1 MTDIQP
7 TLREAVRR
15 AGKGGRI
22 AVWMEVSADTETP
35 VSAFLKIRRPPWGFL
50 FESVEGG
57 ERVGRYSFLGAGPS
71 AVFTARGNILE
82 EAGGGKR
89 TVRKGNPLELLRK
102 RFAQLRGRPRVDAP
116 RFEGGTVRKADE
128 FSPRFGGGLV
138 GYAGYDSVRYM
149 ENLRRPPK
157 DVLDLPEMLFM
168 LQDDV
173 LVFDRVRHTIRIIAH
188 EPAGN
193 NAARAYAEASRRVDA
208 IRQQLASPAP
218 APASFNLKGGIP
230 PLPPSNMSRKKFE
243 AGVRRAKE
251 YIRQGDIIQVVLSQ
265 RFSVPFEGD
274 AFSLYR
280 SLRMLNPSPYMFFI
294 ECGELSLAGSS
305 PELLVRLEGDEVET
319 RPIAGTRP
327 RGQNSALDERL
338 ERDLLADPKEKA
350 EHVMLVDLGRN
361 DLGRVCRYGT
371 VRVDEHMIVERYS
384 HVMHLVSSV
393 KGKLEPGHD
402 AFDVFRACFPAGT
415 VSGAPKVRAMEI
427 IDELE
432 PSKRGPY
439 AGAVGYF
446 GFSGNMDTAIAIR
459 TITVTGGRALVQT
472 GMGIVAD
479 SVPAK
484 EYEESL
490 AKARASLL
498 AISAVS
504 GAYPPRR
511 SRRLRRRTRRAGPR
525 PFGADK

>member
-1 MTDIQP
+1 MTGIQP

-22 AVWMEVSADTETP
+22 AVWREVSADTETP
-35 VSAFLKIRRPPWGFL
+35 VSAFLKVRRPPYGFL

-71 AVFTARGNILE
+71 AVFTGTGDTLVE
-82 EAGGGKR
+82 ESGGKK
-89 TVRKGNPLELLRK
+89 VVHHGNPLELLRK
-102 RFAQLRGRPRVDAP
+102 RFSQLRGKPVTGAP
-116 RFEGGTVRKADE
+116 RFE
-128 FSPRFGGGLV
+128 GGLV
-138 GYAGYDSVRYM
+138 GYAGYDSVRWM
-149 ENLRRPPK
+149 EKLPKPPK
-157 DVLDLPEMLFM
+157 DELGLPEMMFM

-188 EPAGN
+188 EPMRGN
-193 NAARAYAEASRRVDA
+193 ARRAYAEASRRVDA
-208 IRQQLASPAP
+208 IRLRLSSAAP
-218 APASFNLKGGIP
+218 APASFDVDGLRA
-230 PLPPSNMSRKKFE
+230 PLPPSNMSRKRFE
-243 AGVRRAKE
+243 AGVKKAKE
-251 YIRQGDIIQVVLSQ
+251 YIRKGDIIQVVLSQ

-274 AFSLYR
+274 AFNLYR
-280 SLRMLNPSPYMFFI
+280 SLRMLNPSPYLFFI
-294 ECGELSLAGSS
+294 ECGGVALAGSS
-305 PELLVRLEGDEVET
+305 PELLVRLEGEEVET

-327 RGQNSALDERL
+327 RGRNPLEDRRL
-338 ERDLLADPKEKA
+338 ERELLADPKEKA

-361 DLGRVCRYGT
+361 DVGRVCRYGT
-371 VRVDEHMIVERYS
+371 VRVEENMVVERYS

-393 KGKLEPGHD
+393 KGRLEPGHD
-402 AFDVFRACFPAGT
+402 AFDVLRACFPAGT

-432 PSKRGPY
+432 PSRRGPY

-459 TITVTGGRALVQT
+459 TIAVAGGRAHVQS

-484 EYEESL
+484 EYAESL

-498 AISAVS
+498 AISAAKGS
-504 GAYPPRR
+504 
-511 SRRLRRRTRRAGPR
+511 L
-525 PFGADK
+525 K

>member
-1 MTDIQP
+1 MTGIQP

-15 AGKGGRI
+15 AGKGGRL
-22 AVWMEVSADTETP
+22 AVWREVSADTETP

-71 AVFTARGNILE
+71 AVFTGRGNSLE
-82 EAGGGKR
+82 EFVSGKKVIH
-89 TVRKGNPLELLRK
+89 TGNPMEILRK
-102 RFAQLRGRPRVDAP
+102 RFAQLRGRPMVDAP
-116 RFEGGTVRKADE
+116 RFE
-128 FSPRFGGGLV
+128 GGLV
-138 GYAGYDSVRYM
+138 GYAGYDTVRWM
-149 ENLRRPPK
+149 EKLGHPAK
-157 DVLDLPEMLFM
+157 DELGLPEMMFM

-188 EPAGN
+188 EPIRGN
-193 NAARAYAEASRRVDA
+193 ARRAYGEASRRVDA
-208 IRQQLASPAP
+208 IRQRLSGPAP
-218 APASFNLKGGIP
+218 SPASFDVDGIKAK
-230 PLPPSNMSRKKFE
+230 LPPANMSRKKFE
-243 AGVRRAKE
+243 SGVKKAKD
-251 YIRQGDIIQVVLSQ
+251 YIKKGDIIQVVLSQ

-274 AFSLYR
+274 AFNLYR

-294 ECGELSLAGSS
+294 ECGDLSLAGSS
-305 PELLVRLEGDEVET
+305 PELLVRLEGDDVET
-319 RPIAGTRP
+319 RPIAGTRA
-327 RGQNSALDERL
+327 RGRNSAEDIKL
-338 ERDLLADPKEKA
+338 EKELLTDPKEKA

-371 VRVDEHMIVERYS
+371 VRLEENMIVERYS

-393 KGKLEPGHD
+393 KGKLAPGND
-402 AFDVFRACFPAGT
+402 AFDVLRACFPAGT

-432 PSKRGPY
+432 PSRRGPY

-459 TITVTGGRALVQT
+459 TITVSGGKAHVQS

-479 SVPAK
+479 SIPAR

-498 AISAVS
+498 AISAAI
-504 GAYPPRR
+504 GGQR
-511 SRRLRRRTRRAGPR
+511 
-525 PFGADK
+525 

>member
-1 MTDIQP
+1 VRGIQP
-7 TLREAVRR
+7 TLQEAVRR

-35 VSAFLKIRRPPWGFL
+35 VSAFLKIRRSPWGFL

-71 AVFTARGNILE
+71 AVFTGRGDTLVE
-82 EAGGGKR
+82 SRAGKN
-89 TVRKGNPLELLRK
+89 VVHKGNPLELLRK
-102 RFAQLRGRPRVDAP
+102 RFASLRGKPMTDAP
-116 RFEGGTVRKADE
+116 RFE
-128 FSPRFGGGLV
+128 GGLV
-138 GYAGYDSVRYM
+138 GYAGYDTVRWM
-149 ENLRRPPK
+149 EKLRHAPK
-157 DVLDLPEMLFM
+157 DELGLPEMIFM

-188 EPAGN
+188 EPVGGN
-193 NAARAYAEASRRVDA
+193 ARRAYAEAARRVEA
-208 IRQQLASPAP
+208 LRQRLTSAAP
-218 APASFNLKGGIP
+218 SPASFDISGGNP
-230 PLPPSNMSRKKFE
+230 KVPPSNMSREKFE
-243 AGVRRAKE
+243 AGVKKAKK
-251 YIRQGDIIQVVLSQ
+251 YIRQGDIIQAVLSQ
-265 RFSVPFEGD
+265 RFSVPYEGD
-274 AFSLYR
+274 AFNLYR

-294 ECGELSLAGSS
+294 ESGDMALAGSS

-327 RGQNSALDERL
+327 RGKNAVEDNRL
-338 ERDLLADPKEKA
+338 AQELLVDPKERA

-371 VRVDEHMIVERYS
+371 VRVEENMKVERYS

-393 KGKLEPGHD
+393 KGKLAPGHD
-402 AFDVFRACFPAGT
+402 AFDVLKACFPAGT

-432 PSKRGPY
+432 PSRRGPY

-459 TITVTGGRALVQT
+459 TITIAGGRAHVQA

-498 AISAVS
+498 AISAVTES
-504 GAYPPRR
+504 AR
-511 SRRLRRRTRRAGPR
+511 
-525 PFGADK
+525 